1 MISKETRKLVY
12 DKYKGHC
19 AYCGCEIEIKDMQV
33 DHIVPKCRNNEM
45 WYKGKI
51 GTDEISN
58 LNPSCR
64 MCNYYKGMGSLEQF
78 REKLSTML
86 ITNVRRPFDYRL
98 ALKYGLVKEDIHSIK
113 FYFEK
118 KEEQEL
124 GMAAEC
130 SLDISCTYVIDG
142 LHNGRVELCDV
153 I

>member
-1 MISKETRKLVY
+1 MISKKTREIVY
-12 DKYKGHC
+12 NKYNGHC

-33 DHIVPKCRNNEM
+33 DHIVPKRRNNEM

-64 MCNYYKGMGSLEQF
+64 MCNYYKGMDSLEQF

-98 ALKYGLVKEDIHSIK
+98 ALKYRLVKEDIHSIK

-118 KEEQEL
+118 KEE
-124 GMAAEC
+124 
-130 SLDISCTYVIDG
+130 
-142 LHNGRVELCDV
+142 
-153 I
+153 

>member
-1 MISKETRKLVY
+1 MISKKTREIVY
-12 DKYKGHC
+12 NKYNGHC

-33 DHIVPKCRNNEM
+33 DHIVPKYSNNEM
-45 WYKGKI
+45 WHKGKI

-113 FYFEK
+113 FYFEN
-118 KEEQEL
+118 KEE
-124 GMAAEC
+124 
-130 SLDISCTYVIDG
+130 
-142 LHNGRVELCDV
+142 
-153 I
+153 